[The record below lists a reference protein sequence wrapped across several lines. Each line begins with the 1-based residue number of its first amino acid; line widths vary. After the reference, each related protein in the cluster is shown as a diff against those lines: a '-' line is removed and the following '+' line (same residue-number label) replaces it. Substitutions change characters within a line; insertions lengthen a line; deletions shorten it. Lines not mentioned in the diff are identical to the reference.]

1 MWKCYSEDQKILKK
15 FIPVQYILKIQ
26 KKQTISG
33 TPKEERCFRKVCI
46 YLYTQ
51 RI

>member
-1 MWKCYSEDQKILKK
+1 MLFRRPKNTQEIY
-15 FIPVQYILKIQ
+15 PMQYILKIQ